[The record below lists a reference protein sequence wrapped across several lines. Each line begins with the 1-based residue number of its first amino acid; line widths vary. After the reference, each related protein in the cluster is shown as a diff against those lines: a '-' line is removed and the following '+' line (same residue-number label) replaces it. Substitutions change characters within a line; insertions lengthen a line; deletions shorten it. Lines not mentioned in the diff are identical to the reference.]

1 MAKDDIIPEEKLRDA
16 VAQCTKHARH
26 ARYFNEAPSGAK
38 QYIAL
43 VFYETVFPDD
53 LSEDVSDQC
62 FKEVLQELSVDDLM
76 YLIAHEK
83 DARTRDT
90 FVERLAFLRE
100 ESVLQ
105 KQRAEKQQAVGERPA
120 AKEPVQNPPVAPA
133 PAGAGADR
141 GMARSQ
147 SAAPVY
153 AFSYDARRLDREVA
167 AWNARWRAVCVS
179 IFILLSMALAYGLIV
194 LAVYMKLLRI
204 R

>member
-43 VFYETVFPDD
+43 VFYEM
-53 LSEDVSDQC
+53 
-62 FKEVLQELSVDDLM
+62 SVDDLM

-105 KQRAEKQQAVGERPA
+105 RQRAEKQQAVGERPA

-141 GMARSQ
+141 GMARSR

>member
-1 MAKDDIIPEEKLRDA
+1 MERVDLIPEWKVREACAKCMRNEK
-16 VAQCTKHARH
+16 H
-26 ARYFNEAPSGAK
+26 ARYFNNAPTGAK

-43 VFYETVFPDD
+43 VFFETVFPND
-53 LSEDVSDQC
+53 LTEEVADQC
-62 FKEVLQELSVDDLM
+62 FKETLQELNADDLL
-76 YLIAHEK
+76 YLVAHEV
-83 DARTRDT
+83 DPRTRDV

-141 GMARSQ
+141 GMARSR

>member
-1 MAKDDIIPEEKLRDA
+1 MGNGDIISEEKAREA
-16 VAQCTKHARH
+16 VAQCTKHAKH

-43 VFYETVFPDD
+43 VFYETVFPND
-53 LSEDVSDQC
+53 LSEEVSEQC
-62 FKEVLQELSVDDLM
+62 FKEVLQELNTDDLL

-105 KQRAEKQQAVGERPA
+105 KQSAEKPQAVRERPPA
-120 AKEPVQNPPVAPA
+120 KRPAKEPSVSDPPVVVN
-133 PAGAGADR
+133 
-141 GMARSQ
+141 RSWGPV
-147 SAAPVY
+147 PVY

-167 AWNARWRAVCVS
+167 VWNSRWRAVCVS
-179 IFILLSMALAYGLIV
+179 LFILLSMALACGLIC
-194 LAVYMKLLRI
+194 LAVHMKLLHI
-204 R
+204 RW

>member
-1 MAKDDIIPEEKLRDA
+1 MAKDDIIPEAKLREA

-53 LSEDVSDQC
+53 LSEEVSDQC
-62 FKEVLQELSVDDLM
+62 FKEVLQELNADDLL

-105 KQRAEKQQAVGERPA
+105 KQRAEKRPAVSERPSA
-120 AKEPVQNPPVAPA
+120 KRPKEPSVTDPPAVASHTRA
-133 PAGAGADR
+133 T
-141 GMARSQ
+141 
-147 SAAPVY
+147 APVY

-167 AWNARWRAVCVS
+167 AWNARWRAVCLS
-179 IFILLSMALAYGLIV
+179 IFILLSLAIAYGLIV
-194 LAVYMKLLRI
+194 LAVYVKLLHVRW
-204 R
+204 

>member
-1 MAKDDIIPEEKLRDA
+1 MAKDDIIPEAKLREA
-16 VAQCTKHARH
+16 VAQCTKHVRH

-53 LSEDVSDQC
+53 LSEEVSDQC
-62 FKEVLQELSVDDLM
+62 FKEVLQELNADDLR
-76 YLIAHEK
+76 YLITHEK
-83 DARTRDT
+83 DSRTRDT

-105 KQRAEKQQAVGERPA
+105 KHRAEKQAAAGERPLA
-120 AKEPVQNPPVAPA
+120 KSPAKEPSVTEPPVAVS
-133 PAGAGADR
+133 
-141 GMARSQ
+141 RSRLEV
-147 SAAPVY
+147 PVY

-179 IFILLSMALAYGLIV
+179 IFILLSMALAYGLIA
-194 LAVYMKLLRI
+194 LAVYMKWLRV
-204 R
+204 RW

>member
-1 MAKDDIIPEEKLRDA
+1 MAKDDIIPEAKLREA
-16 VAQCTKHARH
+16 VAQCTKHVRH

-53 LSEDVSDQC
+53 LSEEVSDQC
-62 FKEVLQELSVDDLM
+62 FKEVLQELDADDLR
-76 YLIAHEK
+76 YLITHEK
-83 DARTRDT
+83 DSRTRDT

-105 KQRAEKQQAVGERPA
+105 KQRAEKQAAVSERPSA
-120 AKEPVQNPPVAPA
+120 KSPDKEPSVDEPPVAA
-133 PAGAGADR
+133 S
-141 GMARSQ
+141 RSRLEV
-147 SAAPVY
+147 PVY

-179 IFILLSMALAYGLIV
+179 IFVLLSMALAYGLIV
-194 LAVYMKLLRI
+194 HAVYMKWLRV
-204 R
+204 RG